1 MRSPEDLATSP
12 PSKKSRRRTWLIVAA
27 VAIVIFIGSLRSLAG
42 LWTDQMWFT
51 SVGQQ
56 KVFNTFLSVKVGIF
70 LIFGLIFFA
79 GLFINLMIVDRIGR
93 TAELATPEDEMVLR
107 YQMTIKPY
115 AKRMYA
121 GLAIIFGLGAGFS
134 SVGQWQSYLL
144 FTHSKSFGVNDP
156 QFGKDVGFYVFQL
169 PFIQFLISWFI
180 VSLILITIVTGIFH
194 YLNGGIRGQRGRP
207 RVRSS
212 VKVHLSVLIAL
223 IAIGKAVGYF
233 YQRFELTTSTN
244 GYVEGAT
251 YTDVHARIPA
261 IQLLF
266 WMSILAAIILLVNIW
281 RQGWT
286 LPVLAIGLW
295 AFVALVIG
303 VIFPTLL
310 QTLKVTPAQSS
321 LESPYIARNISATRS
336 AFNLDTVTQHS
347 FAGSNSV
354 DSGSI
359 QANAT
364 TLANIRLW
372 DPDPQLSLQTF
383 QKLQGLRSYYSFPSV
398 GVDRYDLG
406 GGMTPTLAGVRQLN
420 PADLP
425 AASWVNTHLEYTHG
439 NGMALAAANQVQP
452 NGNPIFGVADVPPT
466 SSSGYPT
473 IVQSGVFFGLND
485 PGYVV
490 ANSKQ
495 TELDFQT
502 TSGQN
507 VESHYK
513 GSGGVQLS
521 SFLRKAAFALRLGDF
536 NLLISNLVTP
546 QSRIMSVRDI
556 NVMVQKA
563 APFLSY
569 DSKPYSILVD
579 GKIQWVLDGYTTST
593 MYPYGQNV
601 SSTQV
606 PQGSGLPGSYNYVR
620 NSVKVVIDA
629 YSGSMKFYVID
640 QSDPIISSYE
650 SAFPSLFTPGSSMP
664 ANVRAHLRY
673 PGDMFSAQV
682 STYGRYHIT
691 NAASFYNAGDAWNIS
706 ETAGAGSPSQTVALT
721 QQTNSQGIIIQG
733 PAEVMNPIYQVNSLP
748 ETTAQTFTITDAYV
762 PASKSSSNQNLAAF
776 MVGTSDP
783 NNYGKL
789 NAYATPSGQNVIGP
803 VQADSQIQQ
812 STKVSSIITPLDQH
826 GSSVLLGN
834 LLMIPINQSMLYVRP
849 LYVTSTGNAL
859 PQMKYVVAVF
869 NNHVDIETSLT
880 AALSN
885 VLSANL
891 NIPNGS
897 AGSGTSGNQGTT
909 GGTNSGVSENVAALL
924 AQAQAS
930 YQTAQTALQNGDLAG
945 YQAAIQAMYADLLAA
960 QAALGS
966 NGSSGTTTP
975 GKSSTTTTVPKKTTT
990 TTTAK
995 KTSTAALGRP
1005 SSR

>member
-12 PSKKSRRRTWLIVAA
+12 PSKKSRRRIWLIVAA

-42 LWTDQMWFT
+42 LWTDQMWFA

-56 KVFNTFLSVKVGIF
+56 KVFTTFLSVKVGIF

-144 FTHSKSFGVNDP
+144 FTHAKSFGVNDP

-383 QKLQGLRSYYSFPSV
+383 QKLQGLRS
-398 GVDRYDLG
+398 
-406 GGMTPTLAGVRQLN
+406 
-420 PADLP
+420 
-425 AASWVNTHLEYTHG
+425 
-439 NGMALAAANQVQP
+439 
-452 NGNPIFGVADVPPT
+452 
-466 SSSGYPT
+466 
-473 IVQSGVFFGLND
+473 
-485 PGYVV
+485 
-490 ANSKQ
+490 
-495 TELDFQT
+495 
-502 TSGQN
+502 
-507 VESHYK
+507 
-513 GSGGVQLS
+513 
-521 SFLRKAAFALRLGDF
+521 
-536 NLLISNLVTP
+536 
-546 QSRIMSVRDI
+546 
-556 NVMVQKA
+556 
-563 APFLSY
+563 
-569 DSKPYSILVD
+569 
-579 GKIQWVLDGYTTST
+579 
-593 MYPYGQNV
+593 
-601 SSTQV
+601 
-606 PQGSGLPGSYNYVR
+606 
-620 NSVKVVIDA
+620 
-629 YSGSMKFYVID
+629 
-640 QSDPIISSYE
+640 
-650 SAFPSLFTPGSSMP
+650 
-664 ANVRAHLRY
+664 
-673 PGDMFSAQV
+673 
-682 STYGRYHIT
+682 
-691 NAASFYNAGDAWNIS
+691 
-706 ETAGAGSPSQTVALT
+706 
-721 QQTNSQGIIIQG
+721 
-733 PAEVMNPIYQVNSLP
+733 
-748 ETTAQTFTITDAYV
+748 
-762 PASKSSSNQNLAAF
+762 
-776 MVGTSDP
+776 
-783 NNYGKL
+783 
-789 NAYATPSGQNVIGP
+789 
-803 VQADSQIQQ
+803 
-812 STKVSSIITPLDQH
+812 
-826 GSSVLLGN
+826 
-834 LLMIPINQSMLYVRP
+834 
-849 LYVTSTGNAL
+849 
-859 PQMKYVVAVF
+859 
-869 NNHVDIETSLT
+869 
-880 AALSN
+880 
-885 VLSANL
+885 
-891 NIPNGS
+891 
-897 AGSGTSGNQGTT
+897 
-909 GGTNSGVSENVAALL
+909 
-924 AQAQAS
+924 
-930 YQTAQTALQNGDLAG
+930 
-945 YQAAIQAMYADLLAA
+945 
-960 QAALGS
+960 
-966 NGSSGTTTP
+966 
-975 GKSSTTTTVPKKTTT
+975 
-990 TTTAK
+990 
-995 KTSTAALGRP
+995 
-1005 SSR
+1005 

>member
-12 PSKKSRRRTWLIVAA
+12 PSKKSRRRIWLIVAA

-56 KVFNTFLSVKVGIF
+56 KVFTTFLSVKVGIF

-420 PADLP
+420 AADLP

-452 NGNPIFGVADVPPT
+452 NVEQWVSRHCPIRSLFWIERSRLCRRKFETVRARLPNNLRSKCRESLQGHRGCSTFKFPEKSCICTATWRFQSADLEPRYPP
-466 SSSGYPT
+466 
-473 IVQSGVFFGLND
+473 
-485 PGYVV
+485 
-490 ANSKQ
+490 
-495 TELDFQT
+495 
-502 TSGQN
+502 
-507 VESHYK
+507 
-513 GSGGVQLS
+513 
-521 SFLRKAAFALRLGDF
+521 
-536 NLLISNLVTP
+536 ISNHVGSRYQCHGAEGGSISLV
-546 QSRIMSVRDI
+546 
-556 NVMVQKA
+556 
-563 APFLSY
+563 
-569 DSKPYSILVD
+569 
-579 GKIQWVLDGYTTST
+579 
-593 MYPYGQNV
+593 
-601 SSTQV
+601 
-606 PQGSGLPGSYNYVR
+606 
-620 NSVKVVIDA
+620 
-629 YSGSMKFYVID
+629 
-640 QSDPIISSYE
+640 
-650 SAFPSLFTPGSSMP
+650 
-664 ANVRAHLRY
+664 
-673 PGDMFSAQV
+673 
-682 STYGRYHIT
+682 
-691 NAASFYNAGDAWNIS
+691 
-706 ETAGAGSPSQTVALT
+706 
-721 QQTNSQGIIIQG
+721 
-733 PAEVMNPIYQVNSLP
+733 
-748 ETTAQTFTITDAYV
+748 
-762 PASKSSSNQNLAAF
+762 
-776 MVGTSDP
+776 
-783 NNYGKL
+783 
-789 NAYATPSGQNVIGP
+789 
-803 VQADSQIQQ
+803 
-812 STKVSSIITPLDQH
+812 
-826 GSSVLLGN
+826 
-834 LLMIPINQSMLYVRP
+834 
-849 LYVTSTGNAL
+849 
-859 PQMKYVVAVF
+859 
-869 NNHVDIETSLT
+869 
-880 AALSN
+880 
-885 VLSANL
+885 
-891 NIPNGS
+891 
-897 AGSGTSGNQGTT
+897 
-909 GGTNSGVSENVAALL
+909 
-924 AQAQAS
+924 
-930 YQTAQTALQNGDLAG
+930 
-945 YQAAIQAMYADLLAA
+945 
-960 QAALGS
+960 
-966 NGSSGTTTP
+966 
-975 GKSSTTTTVPKKTTT
+975 
-990 TTTAK
+990 
-995 KTSTAALGRP
+995 
-1005 SSR
+1005 